1 VTVTIN
7 PGSPHVYRIDFTGY
21 VGTGPG
27 GGCPVG
33 TTFTPNVDVT
43 LVRGGVPHSAP
54 TFGPACAFTVSAFK
68 KYLEVT
74 RLEILPTSSC
84 GGTIPAGV
92 ASGFGGAP
100 CFFDVRAGGAVVL
113 KVGVNCLDG
122 SEPASGTPAPD
133 FSDNTQNASND
144 GTSDEATDDG
154 GIEPLTPIYNCVGG
168 LLEVINI
175 PVPNVLIDLTASNG
189 TFDPSCAPADR
200 LPQATPTPT
209 PTGTLTATPVP
220 SPTPSPTSGD
230 LVPLGGTP
238 LPTNVGFTAPALCFA
253 DSGIAATSRLTN
265 EDGLSGVAG
274 NIATISASVIPPAN
288 PNDQVTVVGNFR
300 MDGNPP
306 PPPELRTFASLFYA
320 SGMLYC
326 DAGVTDNTGTGRC
339 ARSQGPSHT
348 GEAVRVKL
356 SFIYNCQEYGTFT
369 SFTVGDPVAPTST
382 VEEPAQ
388 NGIGVLPS
396 GYGPLT
402 VTATLVSI
410 INNQPPISTGAVQLG
425 LFTAPVPTALATSAP
440 DTATPTPEPSDTP
453 VPTETLTST
462 PTPTL
467 TPTETPTA
475 TPTEVPPPSIAVD
488 KVLILHTVKGRRIST
503 KLLHLREQAYFYV
516 LYHVE
521 WEGALQPT
529 GTLSVTKNGKPIA
542 FASLPRLVLGRHPA
556 FGARLVIQ
564 RKSFA
569 GKLYAHFTVTLGS
582 SSAKRDRRFYVRL

>member
-7 PGSPHVYRIDFTGY
+7 PGSPHVYRIDFTGF

-27 GGCPVG
+27 GGCPAG
-33 TTFTPNVDVT
+33 TTFTQNVNVT
-43 LVRGGVPHSAP
+43 LVRGGVPRSP
-54 TFGPACAFTVSAFK
+54 SSYGPACAFTVSAFK

-84 GGTIPAGV
+84 GGTIPVGV
-92 ASGFGGAP
+92 ASGFGGAA
-100 CFFDVRAGGAVVL
+100 CFFDVRTAGAVIL

-133 FSDNTQNASND
+133 FSDQAQSASNNASS
-144 GTSDEATDDG
+144 GEATDDG

-168 LLEVINI
+168 LLEVINT
-175 PVPNVLIDLTASNG
+175 PVPNVLIDLTATNG
-189 TFDPSCAPADR
+189 AFDPSCAPADR

-238 LPTNVGFTAPALCFA
+238 LPAKVGFTAPALCFA
-253 DSGIAATSRLTN
+253 DSGRAATRRLTN

-306 PPPELRTFASLFYA
+306 RPPELKTFSSLFYG

-348 GEAVRVKL
+348 GEVVRVKL

-402 VTATLVSI
+402 VTATLVST

-425 LFTAPVPTALATSAP
+425 EFTAPIPTVFATSAP
-440 DTATPTPEPSDTP
+440 NTATLTPTPTNTPVPTATPTPTP
-453 VPTETLTST
+453 TRT
-462 PTPTL
+462 PTPTV
-467 TPTETPTA
+467 TPTA
-475 TPTEVPPPSIAVD
+475 TPTELPRPSIAVD
-488 KVLILHTVKGRRIST
+488 KVLILHTVRGRRIST
-503 KLLHLREQAYFYV
+503 RLLHLKEKAYFYV
-516 LYHVE
+516 LYHIDRA
-521 WEGALQPT
+521 GALQPT

-542 FASLPRLVLGRHPA
+542 FAVLPRLVLGRHPA
-556 FGARLVIQ
+556 FGEPLVIQ
-564 RKSFA
+564 RKTLV

-582 SSAKRDRRFYVRL
+582 SLAKRDRRFYLRP